1 MINNFWFY
9 LLITPIVISILA
21 LNSLFVHK
29 SPSIPVFE
37 NALEYCQNVDNNNVY
52 SDQGTAQ
59 DICIDE
65 YWDILTVYDLKE
77 QSVIEEKKIKSLTN
91 QLIPSFKNGN
101 TIYIK
106 GSFK

>member
-9 LLITPIVISILA
+9 FFITPVVISILA

-29 SPSIPVFE
+29 SPSTPIFE
-37 NALEYCQNVDNNNVY
+37 NALEHCINVDNNFVY

-65 YWDILTVYDLKE
+65 YMNAPWAVELVT
-77 QSVIEEKKIKSLTN
+77 KIFLLFV
-91 QLIPSFKNGN
+91 LIFLVPLLL
-101 TIYIK
+101 YIK
-106 GSFK
+106 NR

>member
-9 LLITPIVISILA
+9 FLITPVVISILA

-29 SPSIPVFE
+29 SPSKPIFE
-37 NALEYCQNVDNNNVY
+37 NALEHCQSEDNNFVY

-65 YWDILTVYDLKE
+65 YMNAPWSVELIL
-77 QSVIEEKKIKSLTN
+77 KIFLSFGFIFIVPLSLY
-91 QLIPSFKNGN
+91 LVESRKNN
-101 TIYIK
+101 
-106 GSFK
+106 S

>member
-9 LLITPIVISILA
+9 FLITPVLVFIIA

-29 SPSIPVFE
+29 SLSTPIFE
-37 NALEYCQNVDNNNVY
+37 NALEYCQTVDNNYVY

-65 YWDILTVYDLKE
+65 YMNAPWAIELVIKIFLLFGFLFIVPLTLYLK
-77 QSVIEEKKIKSLTN
+77 SR
-91 QLIPSFKNGN
+91 
-101 TIYIK
+101 
-106 GSFK
+106 

>member
-9 LLITPIVISILA
+9 FLITPVVVSIIS

-29 SPSIPVFE
+29 SPSTPVFE
-37 NALEYCQNVDNNNVY
+37 NALEYCQSVDNNYVY

-65 YWDILTVYDLKE
+65 YMNAPWALELVIKIFFLFGFLFIVPLILYLK
-77 QSVIEEKKIKSLTN
+77 SK
-91 QLIPSFKNGN
+91 
-101 TIYIK
+101 
-106 GSFK
+106 

>member
-9 LLITPIVISILA
+9 FLITPVVVSIIA

-29 SPSIPVFE
+29 SPSTPVFE
-37 NALEYCQNVDNNNVY
+37 NALEYCQNVDNNFVY

-65 YWDILTVYDLKE
+65 YMNTPWIVKL
-77 QSVIEEKKIKSLTN
+77 VIKISLLFGFIFSSIFT
-91 QLIPSFKNGN
+91 L
-101 TIYIK
+101 Y
-106 GSFK
+106 

>member
-9 LLITPIVISILA
+9 FFITPVVVSIIA

-29 SPSIPVFE
+29 SPSTPVFE
-37 NALEYCQNVDNNNVY
+37 NALEYCQSVDNNFVY

-65 YWDILTVYDLKE
+65 YMNAPWAIELVIKIFLLFGFLFIVPLILYLR
-77 QSVIEEKKIKSLTN
+77 SR
-91 QLIPSFKNGN
+91 
-101 TIYIK
+101 
-106 GSFK
+106 

>member
-9 LLITPIVISILA
+9 FFITPVVVSIIA

-29 SPSIPVFE
+29 SPSSPIFE
-37 NALEYCQNVDNNNVY
+37 NALEYCQSEDNNFVY

-65 YWDILTVYDLKE
+65 YMNAPWALEL
-77 QSVIEEKKIKSLTN
+77 VIKIFLLFGFFLLYHSYF
-91 QLIPSFKNGN
+91 I
-101 TIYIK
+101 
-106 GSFK
+106 

>member
-9 LLITPIVISILA
+9 FLITPVVVSIIA

-29 SPSIPVFE
+29 SPSTPVFE
-37 NALEYCQNVDNNNVY
+37 NALEYCQSVDNNYVY

-65 YWDILTVYDLKE
+65 YMNAPLALE
-77 QSVIEEKKIKSLTN
+77 LVIKIFLLFGFLFIVPLFLYIKSRN
-91 QLIPSFKNGN
+91 R
-101 TIYIK
+101 
-106 GSFK
+106 

>member
-9 LLITPIVISILA
+9 FLITPVVVSIIS

-29 SPSIPVFE
+29 SPSTPVFE
-37 NALEYCQNVDNNNVY
+37 NALEYCQSVDNNFVY

-65 YWDILTVYDLKE
+65 YMNAPWALEL
-77 QSVIEEKKIKSLTN
+77 VIKIFLLFCFIFIVPLLLYIKST
-91 QLIPSFKNGN
+91 
-101 TIYIK
+101 
-106 GSFK
+106 

>member
-9 LLITPIVISILA
+9 FFITPVVVSIIA

-29 SPSIPVFE
+29 SPSTPVFE
-37 NALEYCQNVDNNNVY
+37 NALEYCQSVDNNYVY

-65 YWDILTVYDLKE
+65 YMNAPWELELV
-77 QSVIEEKKIKSLTN
+77 VKIFLLFGFIFIVP
-91 QLIPSFKNGN
+91 LIFYLRSR
-101 TIYIK
+101 
-106 GSFK
+106 

>member
-9 LLITPIVISILA
+9 FFITPVLISIIS

-29 SPSIPVFE
+29 SSSTPVFE
-37 NALEYCQNVDNNNVY
+37 NALEYCQKIDNNYVY

-65 YWDILTVYDLKE
+65 YMNAPWAFKL
-77 QSVIEEKKIKSLTN
+77 VIKIFL
-91 QLIPSFKNGN
+91 LFVFIFLVPLLL
-101 TIYIK
+101 YIK
-106 GSFK
+106 NR

>member
-9 LLITPIVISILA
+9 FFITPVVVSIIA

-29 SPSIPVFE
+29 SPSTPIFE
-37 NALEYCQNVDNNNVY
+37 NALVYCQSVDNNYVY

-65 YWDILTVYDLKE
+65 YMNELSISELILILITTVTVLFYITV
-77 QSVIEEKKIKSLTN
+77 VIVYFLKKIR
-91 QLIPSFKNGN
+91 LIL
-101 TIYIK
+101 
-106 GSFK
+106 